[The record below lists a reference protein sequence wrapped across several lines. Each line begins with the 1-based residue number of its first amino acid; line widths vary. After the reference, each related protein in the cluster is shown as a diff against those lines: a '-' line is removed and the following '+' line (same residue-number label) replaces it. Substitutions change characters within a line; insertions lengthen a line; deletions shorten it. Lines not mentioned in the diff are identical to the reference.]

1 MAIYAVSNQN
11 AGSAQNLTSTYK
23 TINTVWAT
31 TGATTLR
38 RGWIYE
44 FEVGADAVPNSTD
57 CPISWD
63 ISAQTVSGTATTVVP
78 LPVDQGG
85 GDAAA
90 LLSYQTNATA
100 EGTIT
105 ASSSVF
111 YLGLNQRA
119 SQRWIARDEKSA
131 IIVAAVSQKGWSMR
145 AKSPNYASTVGWQFY
160 ISE

>member
-1 MAIYAVSNQN
+1 MVGHP
-11 AGSAQNLTSTYK
+11 AGFVFFDVIESEP
-23 TINTVWAT
+23 
-31 TGATTLR
+31 LR
-38 RGWIYE
+38 ERPEIR
-44 FEVGADAVPNSTD
+44 
-57 CPISWD
+57 
-63 ISAQTVSGTATTVVP
+63 
-78 LPVDQGG
+78 

-100 EGTIT
+100 EGTVT

-131 IIVAAVSQKGWSMR
+131 LIVAAVSQKGWAMR